1 MGVQEYTD
9 SFKDNKRIMNDIHFF
24 DKYPHLYSLK
34 SDKDVHVLLGKL
46 GFKNEPAGK
55 VRVFAM
61 VDC

>member
-9 SFKDNKRIMNDIHFF
+9 SFKDNKRIMSDINYFN
-24 DKYPHLYSLK
+24 KYPQLYTLR
-34 SDKDVHVLLGKL
+34 SDKSVHTLLGKL